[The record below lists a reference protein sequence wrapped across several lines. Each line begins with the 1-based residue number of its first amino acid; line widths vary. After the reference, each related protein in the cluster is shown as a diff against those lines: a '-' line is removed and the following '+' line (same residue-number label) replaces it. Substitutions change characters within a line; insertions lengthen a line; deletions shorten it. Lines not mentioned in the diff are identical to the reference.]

1 MVTKGEMPR
10 FVLPL
15 LNAILAKTGK
25 TPHRLPRS
33 STRCATPQGN
43 LCLPVRNPHSWTGQ
57 GHRNLDKAGIEV
69 LLIFLD
75 IVTVFGNYQENNSR
89 ERAIA
94 REGDMMKKVYA
105 AKEAEW
111 ERFDVQIA
119 GLESTISR
127 FEKEI
132 ELIKQ
137 GKKWDTDAQKEML
150 ETEKEK
156 TEKLIKEMM
165 KKEREK
171 CDAIGCDCVEKERL
185 GNLIAPGLGTRTRD
199 DVDRKKIVEILNGGE
214 PWKEQNSDALFEEF
228 KEQQFGKNRRGRRY

>member
-1 MVTKGEMPR
+1 VQLHKTISAFPSEIPIPG
-10 FVLPL
+10 
-15 LNAILAKTGK
+15 LAKTIEIL
-25 TPHRLPRS
+25 T
-33 STRCATPQGN
+33 
-43 LCLPVRNPHSWTGQ
+43 
-57 GHRNLDKAGIEV
+57 KAGIEV

-75 IVTVFGNYQENNSR
+75 IVTVFGNYQENNAR
-89 ERAIA
+89 ERTVAR

-111 ERFDVQIA
+111 KRFDIQIA

-150 ETEKEK
+150 EIEKER
-156 TEKLIKEMM
+156 TEKLVKEMM

-171 CDAIGCDCVEKERL
+171 CHAISCDCVEKERL
-185 GNLIAPGLGTRTRD
+185 GNLIAPGLGTKTRD

-214 PWKEQNSDALFEEF
+214 PWKEQNSDDFFE
-228 KEQQFGKNRRGRRY
+228 EQQFARNGRGRRY

>member
-1 MVTKGEMPR
+1 VRCQGSFCRSSTPFWLRQER
-10 FVLPL
+10 L
-15 LNAILAKTGK
+15 LIGYRDPARAVQLRKAISAFPSEIPIPGLAKTIEIL
-25 TPHRLPRS
+25 T
-33 STRCATPQGN
+33 
-43 LCLPVRNPHSWTGQ
+43 
-57 GHRNLDKAGIEV
+57 KAGIEV
-69 LLIFLD
+69 LHIFLD
-75 IVTVFGNYQENNSR
+75 VVTVFGNYQENNPR
-89 ERAIA
+89 ERAMA
-94 REGDMMKKVYA
+94 RREGDMMKKVYA

-111 ERFDVQIA
+111 KRFDVQIA

-137 GKKWDTDAQKEML
+137 GKKWDTEAQKEML

-185 GNLIAPGLGTRTRD
+185 GNLIAPGLGSKARD

-214 PWKEQNSDALFEEF
+214 LWKEQNSDAFFEKF
-228 KEQQFGKNRRGRRY
+228 KEQQFGRNGRGRRY